1 MAASVT
7 PRRHDTGPTVL
18 DKRRDG
24 GACSSAAS
32 LGGDVVG
39 TDKISVPLESTG
51 RTAEPA
57 TLRLCNP
64 PPASRTG
71 RRGAS
76 LIHQTNLDASLF
88 GLVAQ
93 RPHEVGAAPLTQP
106 QVLQSTDIPVGDA
119 FGVSDQQG
127 SYPLFN
133 RKGDSLLCRLVVGL
147 VDAAAMTSLGQ
158 ALPMT
163 VAAPATRTSLPW
175 LWRTARRPDLPGLLI
190 TQVQV
195 ALGANGAARD
205 KQPGVRCHQRV
216 WVDDAKVHPS
226 DTGLVK
232 VGLLLDRYRS
242 GHRQPKSPAVG
253 QQRDRS
259 NLLRR
264 IREGPGQS
272 HPQFRAALGDRQ
284 SDSKAVNQE
293 RAVVMAD

>member
-1 MAASVT
+1 MQMAASVT
-7 PRRHDTGPTVL
+7 PRRHDTGPAVL
-18 DKRRDG
+18 DKRRD
-24 GACSSAAS
+24 
-32 LGGDVVG
+32 GGDVVG

-119 FGVSDQQG
+119 FGVSEQQG

-133 RKGDSLLCRLVVGL
+133 RKGDSLLCRLVMGL

-158 ALPMT
+158 AT
-163 VAAPATRTSLPW
+163 RVWSRWGCCSTGTEAATANQSRPPSASSV
-175 LWRTARRPDLPGLLI
+175 TARTCSAG
-190 TQVQV
+190 
-195 ALGANGAARD
+195 
-205 KQPGVRCHQRV
+205 
-216 WVDDAKVHPS
+216 
-226 DTGLVK
+226 
-232 VGLLLDRYRS
+232 
-242 GHRQPKSPAVG
+242 
-253 QQRDRS
+253 
-259 NLLRR
+259 
-264 IREGPGQS
+264 
-272 HPQFRAALGDRQ
+272 
-284 SDSKAVNQE
+284 
-293 RAVVMAD
+293 